1 MVWGD
6 QEAYRKGQIRC
17 IYRFFLPLKMHFLDK
32 NAIIRL
38 LGIEITTN
46 A

>member
-1 MVWGD
+1 MVWGVTKKHI
-6 QEAYRKGQIRC
+6 EEGKYVAFIV
-17 IYRFFLPLKMHFLDK
+17 FLPLKMHFLDK